1 MEMISNLKIE
11 DVYINSAQKICKE
24 YDKENQIFLK
34 IKGIT
39 DNGSYVEFP
48 VIKYQYNNIL
58 S

>member
-48 VIKYQYNNIL
+48 VIKYECNNNL